1 MTLGEKIYQLRTE
14 RNLSQGDLSDLLEV
28 SRQSVSKWENGAA
41 TPDLDKIVKLSEIFG
56 ITIDELVKGEELPV
70 IENGKPAEIVIKKE
84 NSFPPRK
91 ISGTVL
97 LSIPVIIIFMCFAIG
112 GLEGAL
118 AGVLLSSPLILCG
131 LVCFIFKK
139 NVGLW
144 CAWAVFFAVDMYL
157 RVATG
162 INSSVILNFQTL
174 LFLIRGGEFIRLLL
188 GFAQLAA
195 ILSLIIITVLRFIKI
210 PLGNKKTPLIFW
222 GIYAVMKI
230 AMAVFSASHL
240 YLQIRNYVLSTMN
253 TGLYVFFH
261 SLYVWIYTGF
271 FVAALVLTARYFYT
285 KKHKAAQ

>member
-14 RNLSQGDLSDLLEV
+14 KNLSQGDLSDLLEV

-56 ITIDELVKGEELPV
+56 ITIDELVKGEELSLP
-70 IENGKPAEIVIKKE
+70 EKEKPAEIVIKKE
-84 NSFPPRK
+84 SSFPPRK
-91 ISGTVL
+91 IAGTIL
-97 LSIPVIIIFMCFAIG
+97 LSLSFLVTIILLAAG
-112 GLEGAL
+112 GGILGL
-118 AGVLLSSPLILCG
+118 VLSSPLILCG
-131 LVCFIFKK
+131 IICFIFKK

-174 LFLIRGGEFIRLLL
+174 LFLIRGGEFVRLLL
-188 GFAQLAA
+188 AFAQLAA
-195 ILSLIIITVLRFIKI
+195 ILSLIIITVLRFIKV
-210 PLGNKKTPLIFW
+210 PLENKKTPLIFW
-222 GIYAVMKI
+222 GIYVVMKI
-230 AMAVFSASHL
+230 SMAIFSASHL
-240 YLQIRNYVLSTMN
+240 YLQIRNHVLSTMN

-271 FVAALVLTARYFYT
+271 FVAALVLTARYLYT
-285 KKHKAAQ
+285 RKHKTL